1 MTTPKITCLFLAL
14 GLACSAVSA
23 QVAPPPPA
31 EEEKAPA
38 AQPQQQPQQPARPAA
53 RPAAE
58 RPQPGA
64 AQRLPQLPTNIPYPK
79 LAQQG
84 EDGKIVRL
92 KDLPDVVALKAN
104 PTVGPKSVDAIMP
117 VIYGRRARFEMLVID
132 NLDLLW
138 SLRDG
143 AIHSTDMNDLNSLAQ
158 LTETIKPLVGK
169 TTLSEELTNRGILTR
184 VQGGMNEH
192 IVREYKQAIA
202 DEIQLA
208 EGADGMMEFLRFILE
223 DSIHEAS
230 LAYYG
235 MMVELTVNAKE
246 LLEGAGLKSEAVA
259 ALSGAVSDDADERD
273 EQVERMDAALR
284 TMSVDDAIKL
294 LSHMRDNR
302 PNPNVSPTIVRV
314 DVMHPNKSDQTDS
327 DLKALI
333 QRQPSGAPAGQPAR
347 SQPAQEQPA
356 SEQPSEEQPTP
367 AALAPV
373 GTLIDTGC

>member
-1 MTTPKITCLFLAL
+1 MTNPMITSLLLAL
-14 GLACSAVSA
+14 GLACTGVSA

-31 EEEKAPA
+31 EEEKPPVVQP
-38 AQPQQQPQQPARPAA
+38 QPQQQPRPAA
-53 RPAAE
+53 RPAE
-58 RPQPGA
+58 RPQPAGG
-64 AQRLPQLPTNIPYPK
+64 AQRLPTLPTNIPYPK
-79 LAQQG
+79 LAQKG
-84 EDGKIVRL
+84 EDGKIIRL

-104 PTVGPKSVDAIMP
+104 PTVGPRSVDAIMP
-117 VIYGRRARFEMLVID
+117 VIYGRRARFEMLVIE

-143 AIHSTDMNDLNSLAQ
+143 AIHSTDMNDLQSLAQ

-235 MMVELTVNAKE
+235 LMVELTVKAGAM
-246 LLEGAGLKSEAVA
+246 LEAAGLENEAVA
-259 ALSGAVSDDADERD
+259 ALTGPVSDDPDERD

-284 TMSVDDAIKL
+284 TMKVDDAITL
-294 LSHMRDNR
+294 LNQLRDSR
-302 PNPNVSPTIVRV
+302 PNPNISPTIVRV

-327 DLKALI
+327 DLRAVI
-333 QRQPSGAPAGQPAR
+333 QKNPPVPG
-347 SQPAQEQPA
+347 
-356 SEQPSEEQPTP
+356 EEGKPQGNPQ
-367 AALAPV
+367 
-373 GTLIDTGC
+373 D

>member
-1 MTTPKITCLFLAL
+1 MTHPKITSLILAL
-14 GLACSAVSA
+14 GLAVTAASA

-31 EEEKAPA
+31 EEEKAPE
-38 AQPQQQPQQPARPAA
+38 AQPQQPTRPAA
-53 RPAAE
+53 QPAE
-58 RPQPGA
+58 RPQPGGT
-64 AQRLPQLPTNIPYPK
+64 AQRLPTLPTNIPYPK
-79 LAQQG
+79 LAQKG

-132 NLDLLW
+132 NLDLVW
-138 SLRDG
+138 NLRDG
-143 AIHSTDMNDLNSLAQ
+143 AIHSTDMNDLQSLAQ

-208 EGADGMMEFLRFILE
+208 EGADGMMEFLRFILD
-223 DSIHEAS
+223 DSIHEAT

-235 MMVELTVNAKE
+235 LLVELTVQAKE
-246 LLEGAGLKSEAVA
+246 LLEGAGLENEAVA
-259 ALSGAVSDDADERD
+259 ALAGPVSEDPDGRD

-284 TMSVDDAIKL
+284 TMKVDDAIKL
-294 LSHMRDNR
+294 LSHMRDSR
-302 PNPNVSPTIVRV
+302 PNPNVSPTVVRV
-314 DVMHPNKSDQTDS
+314 DVLHPNKTDQTDS
-327 DLKALI
+327 DLKAVI
-333 QRQPSGAPAGQPAR
+333 QKGSA
-347 SQPAQEQPA
+347 QPA
-356 SEQPSEEQPTP
+356 SGNDQPQGEQPQ
-367 AALAPV
+367 
-373 GTLIDTGC
+373 D

>member
-1 MTTPKITCLFLAL
+1 MNHPKITSLILAL
-14 GLACSAVSA
+14 GLACSGASA

-31 EEEKAPA
+31 EEEKAPTA
-38 AQPQQQPQQPARPAA
+38 QPQPQQQTRPAA
-53 RPAAE
+53 RPAE
-58 RPQPGA
+58 RPQPAGG
-64 AQRLPQLPTNIPYPK
+64 AQRLPTLPTNIPYPK
-79 LAQQG
+79 LAQKG
-84 EDGKIVRL
+84 DDGTIIRL
-92 KDLPDVVALKAN
+92 KDLPDVVALRAN

-132 NLDLLW
+132 NLDLMW
-138 SLRDG
+138 NLRDG
-143 AIHSTDMNDLNSLAQ
+143 AIHSTDMNDLQSLAT

-192 IVREYKQAIA
+192 IVKEYKQAIA

-208 EGADGMMEFLRFILE
+208 EGTDGMMEFLRFILE

-235 MMVELTVNAKE
+235 LMVELTVNAKE
-246 LLEGAGLKSEAVA
+246 VLEGAGLQSEAVA
-259 ALSGAVSDDADERD
+259 ALTGPVSADSDERD

-284 TMSVDDAIKL
+284 TMKVDDAIKL
-294 LSHMRDNR
+294 LSHMRDSR
-302 PNPNVSPTIVRV
+302 PNPNVSPTVVRV
-314 DVMHPNKSDQTDS
+314 DVMHPNKSDQTES
-327 DLKALI
+327 DLKAVI
-333 QRQPSGAPAGQPAR
+333 QRNPNQAPARQPAQ
-347 SQPAQEQPA
+347 QPDQEQPA

-373 GTLIDTGC
+373 GSLIDTGC

>member
-14 GLACSAVSA
+14 GLACSAALA

-235 MMVELTVNAKE
+235 LMVELTVNAKE

-259 ALSGAVSDDADERD
+259 ALSGPVSDDADERD

-367 AALAPV
+367 AALAPL